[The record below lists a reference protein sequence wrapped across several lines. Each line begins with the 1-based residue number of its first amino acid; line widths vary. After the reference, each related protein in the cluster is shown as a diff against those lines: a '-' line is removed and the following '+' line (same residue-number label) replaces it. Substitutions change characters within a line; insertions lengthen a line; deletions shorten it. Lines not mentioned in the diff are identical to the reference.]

1 MNVKNVG
8 LESFTVDSIIYT
20 NLKTLPNERTNQIPI
35 VWLYLQSGI
44 IVK

>member
-20 NLKTLPNERTNQIPI
+20 SLKTSLNKRTNQKS
-35 VWLYLQSGI
+35 QSGI